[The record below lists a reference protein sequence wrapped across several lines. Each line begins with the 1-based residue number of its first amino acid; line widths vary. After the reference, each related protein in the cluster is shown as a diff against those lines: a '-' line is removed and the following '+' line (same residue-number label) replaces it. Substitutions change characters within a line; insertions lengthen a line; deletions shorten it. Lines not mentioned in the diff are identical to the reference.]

1 MQASEHNA
9 VKEANALRNSIHDLA
24 LEIIGN
30 DFDAEKLTSQAMS
43 LILDWAN
50 PVRANDESEEWEC
63 NACS

>member
-50 PVRANDESEEWEC
+50 PVRANDESDEWEC
-63 NACS
+63 NSCS

>member
-9 VKEANALRNSIHDLA
+9 VNEAIALRNSIHDLS

-50 PVRANDESEEWEC
+50 PVRANDESDEWEC